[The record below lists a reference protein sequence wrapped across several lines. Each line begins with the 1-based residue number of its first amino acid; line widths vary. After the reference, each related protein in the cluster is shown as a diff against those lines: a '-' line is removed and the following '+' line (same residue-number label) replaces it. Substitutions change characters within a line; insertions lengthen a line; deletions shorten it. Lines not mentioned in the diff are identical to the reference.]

1 MGSSNT
7 ASSDNLAKTNQEATS
22 KEGKDGEEGGGH
34 A

>member
-7 ASSDNLAKTNQEATS
+7 DSSANLAETNPEATP